1 MNEPFERFAEAF
13 ARARKVE
20 PNDPTAMS
28 LATAT
33 PAGVPAGRGVLL
45 KGCAA
50 RGSVFYTN
58 RPSRKGDELGSN
70 PRAALC
76 IYWPTLGEQVRIE
89 GAIEL
94 VSDAESDAYFAS
106 RPRDSQLG
114 AWASR

>member
-33 PAGVPAGRGVLL
+33 PAGVPSVRVVLL
-45 KGCAA
+45 KGFDE
-50 RGSVFYTN
+50 RGFVFYTN
-58 RPSRKGDELGSN
+58 RTSRKGDELGAN

-76 IYWPTLGEQVRIE
+76 LYWPTLREQVRIHGPVE
-89 GAIEL
+89 QTT
-94 VSDAESDAYFAS
+94 DAESDE
-106 RPRDSQLG
+106 
-114 AWASR
+114 